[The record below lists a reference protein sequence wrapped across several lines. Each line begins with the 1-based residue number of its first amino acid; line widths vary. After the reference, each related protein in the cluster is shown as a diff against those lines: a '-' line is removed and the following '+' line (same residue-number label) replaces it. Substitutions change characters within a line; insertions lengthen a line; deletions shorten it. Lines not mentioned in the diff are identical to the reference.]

1 MRANAQ
7 QFTMHKVYSYLLSL
21 VLLVLM
27 AACSSPRQMT
37 MFGPED
43 TRTFALPAAF
53 EPFIAPYDCL
63 TIHISALDGAAV
75 TPYRDLGNT
84 YIVSSGGEIVM
95 PILGAIRLQG
105 LTEWQAADTIASL
118 LASGVKQPAVQV
130 NNESLYVTILGEVAK
145 PGRYPIRP
153 ALTLTDVIGLAGGL
167 TPNGRRD
174 EVLLIRKEGANV
186 TQYRF
191 SLADNSLFS
200 SPCYWLHRDDV
211 IIIAP
216 RRSRKVNE

>member
-1 MRANAQ
+1 
-7 QFTMHKVYSYLLSL
+7 
-21 VLLVLM
+21 
-27 AACSSPRQMT
+27 
-37 MFGPED
+37 
-43 TRTFALPAAF
+43 
-53 EPFIAPYDCL
+53 
-63 TIHISALDGAAV
+63 
-75 TPYRDLGNT
+75 
-84 YIVSSGGEIVM
+84 M

-105 LTEWQAADTIASL
+105 LTEWPAADTIASL
-118 LASGVKQPAVQV
+118 LGSGVKQPDVQV

-174 EVLLIRKEGANV
+174 EVLLIRKEGASV

-216 RRSRKVNE
+216 RHSRKVNE